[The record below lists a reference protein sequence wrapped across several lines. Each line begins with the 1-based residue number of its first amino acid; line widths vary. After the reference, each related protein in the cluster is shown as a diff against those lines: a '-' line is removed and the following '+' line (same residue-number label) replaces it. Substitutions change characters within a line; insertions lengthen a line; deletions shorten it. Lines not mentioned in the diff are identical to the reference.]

1 MAEQN
6 KQLLFKLTKKDF
18 EVEPFRG
25 SGNGGQNRNKVSSC
39 CRIYHRAS
47 GAVAE
52 GKEQRDF
59 PQNKK
64 AAFERLVKKPEF
76 LKWHK
81 IQTAKA
87 LGTYVD
93 IEKWTEEQMDFKNLR
108 FEIQVDGKWTKVNP
122 DDIVELEYDDL
133 ED

>member
-1 MAEQN
+1 MS
-6 KQLLFKLTKKDF
+6 KQLLFRLTKKDF

-25 SGNGGQNRNKVSSC
+25 SGNGGQNRNKVMSC

-64 AAFERLVKKPEF
+64 AAFKRLLEKPEF

-81 IQTAKA
+81 IQCAKA
-87 LGTYVD
+87 LGTYID
-93 IEKWTEEQMDFKNLR
+93 IDNWVKDQMDFKNLR
-108 FEIQVDGKWTKVNP
+108 FEKQVDGKWTQVNP
-122 DDIVELEYDDL
+122 DDIVDLDYDELE
-133 ED
+133 E

>member
-1 MAEQN
+1 LEN
-6 KQLLFKLTKKDF
+6 KNRQLLFSLTKKDF

-64 AAFERLVKKPEF
+64 AAFQRLIEKPEF
-76 LKWHK
+76 KKWYK
-81 IQTAKA
+81 VRCAKA
-87 LGTYVD
+87 LGTYID
-93 IEKWTEEQMDFKNLR
+93 IEQLVNEQMNIKNLK
-108 FEIQVDGKWTKVNP
+108 FEIQVDGKWVKVKSIP
-122 DDIVELEYDDL
+122 EDFEELED
-133 ED
+133 